1 MKCLRK
7 KCGTL
12 VNADVDIIP
21 WVHFE
26 ERNNWQRISECS
38 SSDSECRQ
46 DIYRDLGCKL
56 SLSSLF
62 VCLFKYILAG
72 VSTFYFTLEKINIIL
87 RSNKICY
94 FPKSNRNGVM
104 DMIIKCKFYCFIS
117 FAFLQEICVW
127 MGQSS
132 DFLWSVPIMFC
143 YLVKKKKS

>member
-26 ERNNWQRISECS
+26 ERNNWQRISERS

-46 DIYRDLGCKL
+46 HIYRDLGCKL
-56 SLSSLF
+56 SLSSFF
-62 VCLFKYILAG
+62 VCLLKYILAG

-104 DMIIKCKFYCFIS
+104 DMIIKCKFYCLIS

-132 DFLWSVPIMFC
+132 GFLRSVPIMYC
-143 YLVKKKKS
+143 YLVKKKS